1 MSLRLSG
8 LAIMYLFLPGCS
20 GSTDSVPDV
29 ALQATTPSAIKL
41 QAIRIDTYNGFNKV
55 RNDLIDNSFNMLSK
69 VESMLKRMNDSRDV
83 YVDVMTS
90 LTQPFGLTTAE
101 PLTLNAGVNSTTPPF
116 TIGIGGLNNDFL
128 LLSSSSRFLT
138 PGNSLKSRF
147 KTSAELSTA
156 WLRAVEFS
164 DQLCVYVKLQSVDTV
179 GNVSTAS
186 HTLVV
191 PLVSPAQCAVQ
202 L

>member
-8 LAIMYLFLPGCS
+8 LALVYLFVMGCS
-20 GSTDSVPDV
+20 GSTDSVPDGV
-29 ALQATTPSAIKL
+29 LQAATPGAIKL
-41 QAIRIDTYNGFNKV
+41 QAIRIDTFNGFNKV
-55 RNDLIDNSFNMLSK
+55 RNNLIDNSFNMLTK
-69 VESMLKRMNDSRDV
+69 VEGMLKRMNDTRDV

-101 PLTLNAGVNSTTPPF
+101 PLTLNAGVSSTTPPF
-116 TIGIGGLNNDFL
+116 SIGIGGLNNSFL
-128 LLSSSSRFLT
+128 LLSSRSRFIT
-138 PGNSLKSRF
+138 PANSLKTRF
-147 KTSAELSTA
+147 KTSAELSMA

-164 DQLCVYVKLQSVDTV
+164 DQLCVYVKLQSVDTA
-179 GNVSTAS
+179 GNVTTAS
-186 HTLVV
+186 NTLVV